1 MLLIAQ
7 DVLFNL
13 MLELF
18 NINQVPIFSSRWS
31 WDKGLMLRD
40 KEGKVRK
47 ALKYFCRK
55 LFVKYFLRDVSIIIH
70 AWSPNKSKLVT
81 LHPGHATVGEE
92 QKYIYIIFRGRKLM
106 FVKILPKYWSNIFR
120 SFIKIEIFDQTIP
133 VFIWQKMA
141 GGNYLAAIS

>member
-31 WDKGLMLRD
+31 SDKGLMLRD

-55 LFVKYFLRDVSIIIH
+55 LFFLRDVSIIIH

-81 LHPGHATVGEE
+81 LHPWHATVGEE

-133 VFIWQKMA
+133 VFIWQKMT
-141 GGNYLAAIS
+141 GGNYLAVIS